1 MDRLAKKGSLLLKSL
16 RESND
21 KVKFVMKNI

>member
-1 MDRLAKKGSLLLKSL
+1 MDRLAKKGSILLKSL
-16 RESND
+16 RENND